1 MNNNIKIALVGC
13 GALAKTFYLPVLKRL
28 GINLFALVDP
38 SMEKTKELAKQWS
51 IKKVIASP
59 EEIVDVVDAAIIAS
73 PNFLHTSQAK
83 LFLEKG
89 KHVLLEKP
97 IASTENEVM
106 ELIETAGRSGAV
118 LQPGMMRRFWKIN
131 KAVKKLLQEELLGKL
146 KIITMQE
153 GAVLNW
159 PVESTA
165 IFDSALSL
173 GGVFMDTGSHTLDL
187 LSWWVGDKNFELE
200 YEDDN
205 YGGVDADCRLAVNFI
220 DKAVKAEVKLSR
232 IRNMPN
238 EFILTGAK
246 GWIKLKPY
254 ANIFE
259 SSNRTIDKYI
269 YNLYSA
275 ADLKQQSFEDLFA
288 EQVKSWQQA
297 IEQDSEPVVS
307 AESVLPSIR
316 MIEQGY
322 KNRRQLNYA
331 WN

>member
-38 SMEKTKELAKQWS
+38 SMEKTKELAKQWG

-106 ELIETAGRSGAV
+106 ELIETAGRSGTV

-146 KIITMQE
+146 KII
-153 GAVLNW
+153 
-159 PVESTA
+159 
-165 IFDSALSL
+165 
-173 GGVFMDTGSHTLDL
+173 
-187 LSWWVGDKNFELE
+187 
-200 YEDDN
+200 
-205 YGGVDADCRLAVNFI
+205 
-220 DKAVKAEVKLSR
+220 
-232 IRNMPN
+232 
-238 EFILTGAK
+238 
-246 GWIKLKPY
+246 
-254 ANIFE
+254 
-259 SSNRTIDKYI
+259 
-269 YNLYSA
+269 
-275 ADLKQQSFEDLFA
+275 
-288 EQVKSWQQA
+288 
-297 IEQDSEPVVS
+297 
-307 AESVLPSIR
+307 
-316 MIEQGY
+316 
-322 KNRRQLNYA
+322 
-331 WN
+331 